1 MIPAQSKKAKSTNK
15 LIQSAVAVECNAKSL
30 LKAKEDRVKRACKA
44 FQGAG
49 APSVQN
55 INSSI
60 QLNLIKDSKVTA
72 EDANLAEKVC
82 YPDAGSLKGKSAQSK
97 LVPTA
102 NNTAEIRD
110 KLINVNEQSKLFVH
124 RLSVDNSNFATTIGH
139 DLFHRS
145 AALIKLT
152 HWECIHN
159 RIKGIHVPC

>member
-1 MIPAQSKKAKSTNK
+1 MIPAQSKKAKSTSK

-72 EDANLAEKVC
+72 EDANLAEEVHC
-82 YPDAGSLKGKSAQSK
+82 PNAGSLEGKSVQLK
-97 LVPTA
+97 LVPIA
-102 NNTAEIRD
+102 GNAAEIPD
-110 KLINVNEQSKLFVH
+110 KFINISKELK
-124 RLSVDNSNFATTIGH
+124 LSAD
-139 DLFHRS
+139 
-145 AALIKLT
+145 
-152 HWECIHN
+152 
-159 RIKGIHVPC
+159 